1 MKIMKRIP
9 AYLIAFLIFIGNPL
23 FSKENNI
30 IPGKIIVL
38 LGSESD
44 TSQLSKELKNI
55 GGVPTHFKAIRTL
68 SHSMHI
74 YVFEFDTAAIEQK
87 AMLSAVKANPLV
99 KIAQFDHTVEQ
110 RNTPNDPQF
119 GAQWNLNNTGQNSG
133 TPGADIDALNAWFI
147 ATGGLTSSGDTI
159 VVAVIDGGF
168 DITHP
173 DLNFWKNYDEIPNN
187 SIDDDNN
194 GYIDDYDGWN
204 PSNNSDVLSV
214 QNHGTHISGIIGA
227 KGNNGAGVTGINW
240 NVKIMPICTGGSIES
255 DVVAGY
261 SYVMEQRRIY
271 NQTNGVKGAFV
282 VSSNSSF
289 GVNLGQP
296 AAYPL
301 WCAMYDSL
309 GSVGILNAGAT
320 ANANTNVDVQ
330 GDMPSACTSDWLVTV
345 TNTTNTDT
353 KNNQAGYGAIS
364 IDLGAPGTS
373 ITSTGLSNTYSTLT
387 GTSISTPHVA
397 GTIALMYAVACTQL
411 MIDYKSD
418 PAGIALMIKDSL
430 LGAVDPIAALAGIT
444 VTGGRLNLYRSLKA
458 IQNHYSTDT
467 CPGVSIPEYGL
478 GESNFEIKSIYPNP
492 ANNLLNMVYSSDE
505 NAEICIVN
513 TLGQEIKCIQTTI
526 HSGGIQNTSIDLTG
540 VEQGVYFLSMNS
552 IHTRS
557 NVVKIII
564 Y

>member
-9 AYLIAFLIFIGNPL
+9 AYLFAFLIFIGNDL
-23 FSKENNI
+23 FSQENDI
-30 IPGKIIVL
+30 LPGKIIVM

-44 TSQLSKELKNI
+44 TSQLAKELKNI
-55 GGVPTHFKAIRTL
+55 GGVPTHFKAVRTL

-87 AMLSAVKANPLV
+87 VMLSAVKANHLV
-99 KIAQFDHTVEQ
+99 KIAQFDHRIEQ

-119 GAQWNLNNTGQNSG
+119 GTQWNMNNTGQNSG
-133 TPGADIDALNAWFI
+133 TPGADIDALNAWYI

-227 KGNNGAGVTGINW
+227 KGNNGIGVTGINW
-240 NVKIMPICTGGSIES
+240 NVKIMPVCSGGSIES
-255 DVVAGY
+255 DVVAAY
-261 SYVMEQRRIY
+261 SYVMEQRRTY

-282 VSSNSSF
+282 VSTNSSF

-320 ANANTNVDVQ
+320 ANANINVDVQ
-330 GDMPSACTSDWLVTV
+330 GDIPSSCTSDWLITV
-345 TNTTNTDT
+345 TNTDKTDA
-353 KNNQAGYGAIS
+353 KNNQAGYGANS
-364 IDLGAPGTS
+364 IDLAAPGTS
-373 ITSTGLSNTYSTLT
+373 ITSTGLSNTYSSLT

-411 MIDYKSD
+411 MIDYKND
-418 PAGIALMIKDSL
+418 PSGIALMIKDSL
-430 LGAVDPIAALAGIT
+430 LGAVDPIVALSGIT
-444 VTGGRLNLYRSLKA
+444 VTGGRLNLYKSLKS

-467 CPGVSIPEYGL
+467 CPNVSVPEYGL

-492 ANNLLNMVYSSDE
+492 ANKLLNITFSCDE
-505 NAEICIVN
+505 TAEICIVN
-513 TLGQEIKCIQTTI
+513 TLGQEMKRIKINSNSI
-526 HSGGIQNTSIDLTG
+526 GIQNTTLDLSNL
-540 VEQGVYFLSMNS
+540 EQGVYFLSLHSKNKS
-552 IHTRS
+552 S
-557 NVVKIII
+557 NVMKVIV